1 MLVFD
6 VLDDLQ
12 SAPQLWVMVIVAIV
26 GLGEGIVGVGFFF
39 PGPVVMLGAAA
50 TIGSPSEFV
59 LVWLSATAGA
69 VVGNTIGFEVGR
81 RVGPALRER
90 RLVEKHAGRRWDQA
104 ATMVRKHGR
113 WAVFVGR
120 LLGPLQCFVPPVAG
134 AAGMSYRGFLP
145 PLVLAAA
152 VSQALPLLVGL
163 GAFASLDA
171 GGAVVIAVIVLAVLF
186 VAMVLRRRRRI
197 GSVRAQD

>member
-1 MLVFD
+1 MSE
-6 VLDDLQ
+6 VLENLQ
-12 SAPQLWVMVIVAIV
+12 STPHLWVMVIVAIV

-39 PGPVVMLGAAA
+39 PGPVAMLGAAA
-50 TIGSPSEFV
+50 TISSPSEFV
-59 LVWLSATAGA
+59 LIWLAATTGA
-69 VVGNTIGFEVGR
+69 VVGNTIGFEIGR

-90 RLVEKHAGRRWDQA
+90 KMIDKHAGRRWDQA

-145 PLVLAAA
+145 PLLLGAAC
-152 VSQALPLLVGL
+152 SQALPLLVGL

-171 GGAVVIAVIVLAVLF
+171 GGAVVVAAIVLTMLVVAV
-186 VAMVLRRRRRI
+186 VARRRRRI
-197 GSVRAQD
+197 GLTGAQD